1 MKRAIK
7 SFFGIK
13 SKSKKDKDHLSEN
26 TTTSAVNSTLN
37 SAADPHRRSSNSNRP
52 SVIVHD
58 GASEPYDPRA
68 TRDIIEVQQRLHAST
83 PTSAQQQPSTPLR
96 PRPRPLSEIAHNHSR
111 TRTRSAT
118 VANAEQIDVQAARRL
133 YFHQPQLIDR
143 GAGVVRPAPATLQP
157 SEGSSSDKSSQNG
170 HIKRSQSIVVAAAAV
185 SQAVYGNGNPYQTY
199 QCVARSSPPLST
211 THLAQDRGYGTDP
224 RQEAEPD
231 DYDTPASTR
240 SSSDGSDKLKLNRK
254 TPICDFGSLRSE
266 LSTIVEAN
274 RDVGDKHEN
283 YPGKV
288 NIGDKGGEQPQDST
302 GVCIQTIPSRQQRS
316 RHQSHLDREQ
326 DYGYGRGQGPRKAP
340 QYRAPDVERTL
351 PPLPLS
357 DPEPSPISW
366 DDPKNRFSVNS
377 LASRSIFNK
386 RSDSGVES
394 STSKKKTPSF
404 KGKGTDRRNTQ
415 PYASTNV
422 SPKDRQFNVDVDQFI
437 MDNTIPDLE
446 KHPYRLSL
454 DNELLVEARVHA
466 QRLAEERE
474 SDQAGATL
482 LQQHN
487 EDVTTA
493 PEDPVPTILQEPTSA
508 TPQPRPLSIQPKGD
522 PSVPVLSITDSP
534 PSRTTSNTEESK
546 RLSNSTTRGTSRG
559 TARRIKY
566 SADFVNGLPKGHI
579 ARECNSEIVPT
590 KRLSANSAKTNNTSA
605 RSYTTTHVMTT
616 ADNMDG
622 VPGGPA
628 PTAATLLIRP
638 ESRGKSPRIINKQA
652 FGNTFGRSSG
662 ISSINSGGSG
672 ESEEHGSEQFMD
684 VRTHNT
690 RTMDTKRFVVVT
702 SKERVQGRD
711 ANPERGMSEV
721 LDHLSDVAL
730 TGPRAG
736 QHVFADPEDTMSSW
750 LQPARMRSL
759 DVVLNSIDWL
769 PLEDMD
775 NSPLG
780 SNTPIHPILSLY
792 KLERT
797 EQSPSTPPVASPA
810 DEDEGGEGDE
820 AAPCSLD
827 DNWISNSAITEST
840 DNPTLAL
847 ALIAEH
853 STDVQ
858 AYRSP
863 VLINGLTAEE
873 LINSIRFESDREGSP
888 GFYGPKE
895 FERDQE
901 RRRKEAQAIKEQE
914 NAAAKASKAAKNGDT
929 ASGNNRQGVAGLFA
943 IAGCI
948 GGTGQRTHVRVDIV

>member
-52 SVIVHD
+52 SVIVHE

-83 PTSAQQQPSTPLR
+83 PTSAQPSTPLR

-170 HIKRSQSIVVAAAAV
+170 HIKRSQSIIVAAAAV

-266 LSTIVEAN
+266 PSTIIEAN

-340 QYRAPDVERTL
+340 RYRAPDVERTL

-357 DPEPSPISW
+357 DPEPIPISW
-366 DDPKNRFSVNS
+366 DDPKKRFSVNS

-454 DNELLVEARVHA
+454 ENELLVEARVHA

-546 RLSNSTTRGTSRG
+546 RLSNSTSRGTSRG

-590 KRLSANSAKTNNTSA
+590 KRLSANSARTNNTSA

-628 PTAATLLIRP
+628 QTAATLLIRP
-638 ESRGKSPRIINKQA
+638 ESRDKSPRIINKQT

-672 ESEEHGSEQFMD
+672 ESEAHGSEQFMD

-750 LQPARMRSL
+750 LRPARMRSL

-780 SNTPIHPILSLY
+780 SNTSIHSILSLY

-797 EQSPSTPPVASPA
+797 EQSPA

-827 DNWISNSAITEST
+827 DNWISNSAITESA

-858 AYRSP
+858 ACRSP

-914 NAAAKASKAAKNGDT
+914 NAAAKASKAAKNVDT